1 MTTHDVFRLRKQ
13 GHIEQAYQA
22 IRQIYASDKSPEAA
36 KAMFWTAVDV
46 LRNRVE
52 EGNMAEAEKILLAL
66 QRMMPFLPD
75 RNGWAEE
82 AFSRCQLLLANHLP
96 KPTTTAQKADH
107 AQTGDWGEELAAAYL
122 RDKGYIIVDRDWR
135 SGHRDIDIVARDD
148 EYLVFVEVKT
158 RSIEGLVNPA
168 FAVDQKKMNNIKRAI
183 THYVNYHNINIPY
196 RFDIVTIVGRIGCD
210 NPAITHI
217 EDVSLVLSP
226 SEHYRSRR
234 RQ

>member
-1 MTTHDVFRLRKQ
+1 MTTDDVFTLRKQ

-36 KAMFWTAVDV
+36 KAMFSTAVDV

-52 EGNMAEAEKILLAL
+52 EGSIPEAQKILLAL
-66 QRMMPFLPD
+66 QRMMPFVPD
-75 RNGWAEE
+75 RNGWAQE
-82 AFSRCQLLLANHLP
+82 AFSSCQLLLENHLP
-96 KPTTTAQKADH
+96 KPTTTPQKAHH
-107 AQTGDWGEELAAAYL
+107 AQTGAWGEELAAAYL
-122 RDKGYIIVDRDWR
+122 RDKGYVIVDRDWR
-135 SGHRDIDIVARDD
+135 SRHRDIDIVARHDQ
-148 EYLVFVEVKT
+148 YLVFVEVKT
-158 RSIEGLVNPA
+158 RSTEGLLNPA
-168 FAVDQKKMNNIKRAI
+168 LAVDQKKMNNIKRAI

-226 SEHYRSRR
+226 SEHYRNRR